1 MVDGR
6 DDKMSMYLDNYY
18 AINFIGKVQHNKTSK
33 EKVFSHLEKT
43 QVMTIVMINSI

>member
-18 AINFIGKVQHNKTSK
+18 AINFIGKV
-33 EKVFSHLEKT
+33 HLEKT